1 MRYYFHIR
9 DGLDI
14 EIDPEGTELPSVTAA
29 HEEARDAAREIV
41 AEMVLRQERISG
53 KTFQVT
59 DETGLII
66 TLIPFAS
73 VLRLDS

>member
-14 EIDPEGTELPSVTAA
+14 EIDPEGTELPSVNAA
-29 HEEARDAAREIV
+29 QQEAREAALEIV
-41 AEMVLRQERISG
+41 AEMVLRHERIAG

-59 DETGLII
+59 DETGVVI

-73 VLRLDS
+73 VLRLDC